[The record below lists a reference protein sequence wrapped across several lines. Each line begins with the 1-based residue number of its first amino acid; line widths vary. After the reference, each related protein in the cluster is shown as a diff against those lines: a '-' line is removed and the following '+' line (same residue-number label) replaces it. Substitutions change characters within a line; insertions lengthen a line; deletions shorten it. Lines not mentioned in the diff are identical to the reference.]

1 MQFGGRLSEA
11 DIVRGKRTLK
21 NGAVAGYVNVDGQ
34 EKWRIVKGVSAAKM
48 AGLRAKRSKVP
59 LSRADAKKAFEKHYR
74 QSYMN
79 NEARRARHSAKIS
92 RKHPELT
99 ERQLVRKTNASLRR
113 AMEAAKSRDINHE
126 LPKKKVITDRRYAR
140 KGGPQRYDYKGLDD
154 GMGPIV
160 HRGASEK
167 QKAAARK
174 NIQKARAARGRG
186 GKKNQNN
193 NQNQR
198 QNNQNQRQNNQN
210 QQGGQRPVSLK
221 TAVKLLRDYYRE
233 AY

>member
-1 MQFGGRLSEA
+1 MQLGGRLSEE

-34 EKWRIVKGVSAAKM
+34 EKWRIVKGVSKAGM

-99 ERQLVRKTNASLRR
+99 ERQLARKTNASLRR

-154 GMGPIV
+154 GMGVIV

-174 NIQKARAARGRG
+174 NI
-186 GKKNQNN
+186 KKHPLNFHIF
-193 NQNQR
+193 
-198 QNNQNQRQNNQN
+198 
-210 QQGGQRPVSLK
+210 SFWSSIFI
-221 TAVKLLRDYYRE
+221 DFH
-233 AY
+233 

>member
-1 MQFGGRLSEA
+1 MGIKMQFGGGLSEA

-48 AGLRAKRSKVP
+48 AGLCAKRSKVP

-74 QSYMN
+74 RSYMN
-79 NEARRARHSAKIS
+79 NDARRARHSAKIS

-99 ERQLVRKTNASLRR
+99 EKQLVRKTNASLRR
-113 AMEAAKSRDINHE
+113 AMAAAKSRDINHE

-154 GMGPIV
+154 GMGVIV

-174 NIQKARAARGRG
+174 NIQKARAARGKG
-186 GKKNQNN
+186 GRKNQN

-198 QNNQNQRQNNQN
+198 QNNQNRNQN